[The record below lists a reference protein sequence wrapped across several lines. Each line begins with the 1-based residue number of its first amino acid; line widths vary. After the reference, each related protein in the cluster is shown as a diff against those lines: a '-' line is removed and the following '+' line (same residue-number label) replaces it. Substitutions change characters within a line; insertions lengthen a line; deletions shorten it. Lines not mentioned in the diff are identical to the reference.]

1 VTRLTRTALA
11 AAALL
16 VGIGVSACGGDTDA
30 PSKEGSI
37 KAFCEVFPGF
47 GYNDDHQI
55 LDVAAQLEEIGP
67 LPGMPEA
74 ARKGLEFIVANAE
87 QLDRV
92 SDTFTD
98 RKAFEAV
105 FGKQSTTQY
114 LALLH
119 WSGPACGQELLDSQ
133 LQ

>member
-1 VTRLTRTALA
+1 M

-16 VGIGVSACGGDTDA
+16 LVGLGVTACGGDTDA
-30 PSKEGSI
+30 PSKQGSLA
-37 KAFCEVFPGF
+37 AFCEVFPGF

-67 LPGMPEA
+67 LPEMPEA

-87 QLDRV
+87 ELDRV

-98 RKAFEAV
+98 QKAFEAV
-105 FGKQSTTQY
+105 FGKESTTQY
-114 LALLH
+114 LALLN
-119 WSGPACGQELLDSQ
+119 WSGPACQQELLDSQ
-133 LQ
+133 LSSPPTE